1 MEDAGWPLNRLNG
14 ITANDNEE
22 FVEQDFAIAA

>member
-1 MEDAGWPLNRLNG
+1 MEDAGWPLYKPHG

-22 FVEQDFAIAA
+22 FVEEFAIAA